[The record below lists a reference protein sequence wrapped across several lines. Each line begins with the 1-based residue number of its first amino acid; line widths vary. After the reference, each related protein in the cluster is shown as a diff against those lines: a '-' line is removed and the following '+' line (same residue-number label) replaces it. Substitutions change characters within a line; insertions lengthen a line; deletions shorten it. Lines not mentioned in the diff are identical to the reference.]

1 MQPLIFTYCF
11 TMGGYNVFETF
22 LEFFLHINVM
32 MAEST
37 VDHIEQNTQEFPEV
51 NTLLNLF
58 NN

>member
-1 MQPLIFTYCF
+1 MQPQIFTYYF
-11 TMGGYNVFETF
+11 TMGGYNLFETS

-37 VDHIEQNTQEFPEV
+37 VNPIKQNTQEFPEV
-51 NTLLNLF
+51 NILLNLF

>member
-1 MQPLIFTYCF
+1 
-11 TMGGYNVFETF
+11 
-22 LEFFLHINVM
+22 M

-37 VDHIEQNTQEFPEV
+37 MDPIEQNTQEFPKV

>member
-1 MQPLIFTYCF
+1 
-11 TMGGYNVFETF
+11 MGGYNVFETF

-37 VDHIEQNTQEFPEV
+37 MDPIEQNTQEFPEI
-51 NTLLNLF
+51 NALLNLF

>member
-1 MQPLIFTYCF
+1 MKPPIFTYCF
-11 TMGGYNVFETF
+11 TIGGYNVFETF
-22 LEFFLHINVM
+22 GIFLHIDVM

-37 VDHIEQNTQEFPEV
+37 VDLIKQNTQEFLEV

>member
-11 TMGGYNVFETF
+11 TIGGYNVFETF

-37 VDHIEQNTQEFPEV
+37 MDPIEQNTQEFPEI
-51 NTLLNLF
+51 NALLNLF